1 MEAAGAGPGRV
12 LLLLELLLQPRLLA
26 LQHTQD
32 GAQVRG
38 QLLQRQ
44 GWEGCGCSGDGGM
57 ASPRLLVPILP
68 LLPLQR
74 AKGLLW
80 PLSRSSCP

>member
-44 GWEGCGCSGDGGM
+44 GWEGCGCSGD
-57 ASPRLLVPILP
+57 
-68 LLPLQR
+68 
-74 AKGLLW
+74 
-80 PLSRSSCP
+80 